1 MEGATLYD
9 AGAHFKA
16 TEGWTPESGDDFLG
30 FTALPG
36 GKCNEEKTCLNI
48 GKMGYWWTSTE
59 KVKNTSHLALSL
71 NGDSDSY
78 SATAKMDNDQ
88 YISVRCVKK

>member
-1 MEGATLYD
+1 MEGATLYG

-16 TEGWTPESGDDFLG
+16 TSGWNPESGDNFLE

-36 GKCNEEKTCLNI
+36 GKCNEEKSCLGI
-48 GKMGYWWTSTE
+48 GKLGFWWTSTE

-71 NGDSDSY
+71 NGDGDSY
-78 SATAKMDNDQ
+78 SAETKMDNDQ
-88 YISVRCVKK
+88 YISVRCVKR